1 MNKII
6 ITLLLLLASISFSQV
21 KTTENLQ
28 WELGSIEV
36 SYKVIDSVKYSTSQ
50 TKVLGNLPR
59 VAISY
64 KVTELKP
71 HAILWGSPTIILYDR
86 ENFELATAT
95 SFNGSNNTI
104 VMLSYN
110 AKIMGIGGRAS
121 FVCDYQYQLINGECK
136 YYHKVSLPIGA
147 KFISDSTDN
156 WICRDGWEYDFS
168 KVGDYSCKVIRPHV
182 QEYESINETHQIE
195 KLKDTLSE
203 QKTDMQKDNSK
214 GAIFFLFLSVIAS
227 AIIIIGVNSK

>member
-6 ITLLLLLASISFSQV
+6 ITLLLLLEGISFSQV

-71 HAILWGSPTIILYDR
+71 HATLYAPSIILYDKD
-86 ENFELATAT
+86 NFELATAT
-95 SFNGSNNTI
+95 DFNDSKNTI
-104 VMLSYN
+104 VTLSYN
-110 AKIMGIGGRAS
+110 AKIMSISGRAS
-121 FVCDYQYQLINGECK
+121 VHCDLHYQLINGECK
-136 YYHKVSLPIGA
+136 YHHDVSLPIGA
-147 KFISDSTDN
+147 TFINDSTDT
-156 WICRDGWEYDFS
+156 WVCRDGWEYDFS
-168 KVGDYSCKVIRPHV
+168 KIGDYGCEVILPHV
-182 QEYESINETHQIE
+182 QEYESIKDTHQIE

-203 QKTDMQKDNSK
+203 QNTDMQKDNSK
-214 GAIFFLFLSVIAS
+214 GSIFFLFLSVIAS